1 MSYSFLDFEK
11 PISLL
16 EKKIEDLRSSQDQP
30 DVIQSQVDSLNK
42 EIIKITKE
50 LYSNLS
56 IWQNFLGLH
65 RQKVAIK
72 QRRGLHKRLR

>member
-30 DVIQSQVDSLNK
+30 DVIQSQVDSLNI

-50 LYSNLS
+50 LYSNLPYGKKFKLRD
-56 IWQNFLGLH
+56 IPTGRIL
-65 RQKVAIK
+65 AIT
-72 QRRGLHKRLR
+72 